1 MRYLTHFRTGFLLLL
16 ISCAQIF
23 DSNQCLAEDAL
34 WKAGSASVVITPEEN
49 LWMAGYG
56 GRKAPADGKI
66 HDLWLKVLVIEARD
80 GHRGV
85 IVSTDTLGI
94 PQTIYNNTC
103 AALKEKFN
111 LDRSQI
117 MLNSSHTHCGPVLR
131 GALHDIYPLNEN
143 HLKQIAKYSD
153 QLEQKLVNAVGKA
166 IKNLE
171 PSTLWSGQGF
181 TSFAVNRRNNMEPD
195 VPKLRLAKELKGP
208 VDHSVPI
215 LAVKDKSGKLKT
227 IVFGYA
233 CHNTTVG
240 IQQWCGDYAGFAQ
253 YDLEAMFPGVT
264 AMFYIGCGA
273 DQNPLPRR
281 TIELAKSYGSRLAH
295 AVADTVRLPMVELDP
310 QLKTEIEIVDI
321 KLGPNLTKE
330 ELEKGAAGNPSSYRT
345 RYATRLLKQLNS
357 GKPFITSYP
366 FPVQAWLLGK
376 KQLWITIGGE
386 VVVDYA
392 LGMKK
397 MFGPSTWI
405 AGYCNDVMAYT
416 PSLRVLEEDIPPRKS
431 SRWGYEGNTSMA
443 VYGMPANRWHEEIEE
458 KIVESAKR
466 QVKKLRDGK

>member
-1 MRYLTHFRTGFLLLL
+1 MKYLTHFRTAFLLIL
-16 ISCAQIF
+16 ISCVQILEP
-23 DSNQCLAEDAL
+23 NQCSAEETL

-56 GRKAPADGKI
+56 GRTEPANGKI
-66 HDLWLKVLVIEARD
+66 HDLWLKVLVIEASD

-111 LDRSQI
+111 LERSQI

-131 GALHDIYPLNEN
+131 GALHDIYPLKEN

-153 QLEQKLVNAVGKA
+153 QLEQKLVNAVETA

-181 TSFAVNRRNNMEPD
+181 TSFAVNRRNNKEAE
-195 VPKLRLAKELKGP
+195 VPKIRLANELKGP

-215 LAVKDKSGKLKT
+215 LAVKDKDGKLKT

-273 DQNPLPRR
+273 DQNPIPRR
-281 TIELAKSYGSRLAH
+281 TLELAKSYGSRLAH
-295 AVADTVRLPMVELDP
+295 AVADTVRLPLVELDP
-310 QLKTEIEIVDI
+310 ELKTSIEIFDV
-321 KLGPNLTKE
+321 KLGQVPTKE
-330 ELEKGAAGNPSSYRT
+330 ELETLAAGNPNNYRV
-345 RYATRLLKQLNS
+345 RWGTRLLKQLNS

-366 FPVQAWLLGK
+366 FPVEVWRLGK

-392 LGMKK
+392 LAMKK
-397 MFGPSTWI
+397 DYGPDTWI
-405 AGYCNDVMAYT
+405 AGYSNDVMAYT
-416 PSLRVLEEDIPPRKS
+416 PSVRVLKEG
-431 SRWGYEGNTSMA
+431 GYEGATSMA
-443 VYGMPANRWHEEIEE
+443 VYGMPAYRWHEEIED
-458 KIVESAKR
+458 KIVESARR
-466 QVKKLRDGK
+466 QVKKVRNGK

>member
-1 MRYLTHFRTGFLLLL
+1 MKYLTHLKTGFLLLL
-16 ISCAQIF
+16 ISCAPILE
-23 DSNQCLAEDAL
+23 SNQCLAEEAL
-34 WKAGSASVVITPEEN
+34 WKAGSESVVITPEEN

-56 GRKAPADGKI
+56 GRTAPADGKI

-94 PQTIYNNTC
+94 PQSIYNNVC

-111 LDRSQI
+111 LERSQI

-131 GALHDIYPLNEN
+131 GALHDIYPLKEE

-153 QLEQKLVNAVGKA
+153 QLEEKLVKAVGTA
-166 IKNLE
+166 IKKLE
-171 PSTLWSGQGF
+171 PATLWSGQGF
-181 TSFAVNRRNNMEPD
+181 TSFAVNRRNNKEAE
-195 VPKLRLAKELKGP
+195 VPKIRLANELKGP
-208 VDHSVPI
+208 VDHSVPV
-215 LAVKDKSGKLKT
+215 LAVKDKAGKLKT

-273 DQNPLPRR
+273 DQNPIPRR
-281 TIELAKSYGSRLAH
+281 TLELAKSYGSRLAH
-295 AVADTVRLPMVELDP
+295 AVADTVRLPLVELDP
-310 QLKTEIEIVDI
+310 ELKTSIEIFDV
-321 KLGPNLTKE
+321 KLGQVPTKE
-330 ELEKGAAGNPSSYRT
+330 ELEKLAAGNPNNYRV
-345 RYATRLLKQLNS
+345 RWGTRLLKQLNS

-366 FPVQAWLLGK
+366 FPVEVWKLGK
-376 KQLWITIGGE
+376 NQLWITIGGE

-392 LGMKK
+392 LALKK
-397 MFGPSTWI
+397 DYGPNTWI
-405 AGYCNDVMAYT
+405 AGYSNDVMAYT
-416 PSLRVLEEDIPPRKS
+416 PSVRVLREG
-431 SRWGYEGNTSMA
+431 GYEGATSMA
-443 VYGMPANRWHEEIEE
+443 VYGMPAYRWDEEIED
-458 KIVESAKR
+458 KIIESAKR
-466 QVKKLRDGK
+466 QVKKVRNGK

>member
-1 MRYLTHFRTGFLLLL
+1 MHYLTQFRAGILLLL
-16 ISCAQIF
+16 ISCV
-23 DSNQCLAEDAL
+23 CLSQTPQSYADEAL
-34 WKAGSASVVITPEEN
+34 WKAGSASAVITPQED

-56 GRKAPADGKI
+56 GRTKPADGKI
-66 HDLWLKVLVIEARD
+66 HDLWLKVLVIEAHD

-94 PQTIYNNTC
+94 PQSIYNNVC
-103 AALKEKFN
+103 AALKKKFD

-117 MLNSSHTHCGPVLR
+117 MLNASHTHCGPVLR
-131 GALHDIYPLNEN
+131 GALHDIYPLNKE
-143 HLKQIAKYSD
+143 QIAQVNKYSD
-153 QLEQKLVNAVGKA
+153 ELEQKLVDAVTTA

-171 PSTLWSGQGF
+171 PASLWTGEGH
-181 TSFAVNRRNNMEPD
+181 TSFAVNRRNNMEAE
-195 VPKLRLAKELKGP
+195 VPKLRKEGKLKGP
-208 VDHSVPI
+208 IDHSVPI
-215 LAVKDKSGKLKT
+215 LAVKDKNGKLKT

-233 CHNTTVG
+233 CHNTTLG

-264 AMFYIGCGA
+264 AMFYMGCGA

-281 TIELAKSYGSRLAH
+281 TMELAQSYGSRLAH

-310 QLKTEIEIVDI
+310 VLKTEIEIVDI
-321 KLGPNLTKE
+321 KLGDAPTKE
-330 ELEKGAAGNPSSYRT
+330 ELETLAAGNQNNYRN
-345 RYATRLLKQLNS
+345 RWGARLLKQLNS
-357 GKPFITSYP
+357 GKPFRTSYP
-366 FPVQAWLLGK
+366 FPVQVWLMGK
-376 KQLWITIGGE
+376 RQLWVTIGGE

-397 MFGPSTWI
+397 MFGDSTWI

-416 PSLRVLEEDIPPRKS
+416 PSLRVLEEDVPPRKS

-443 VYGMPANRWHEEIEE
+443 VYGMPANRWSDEIED
-458 KIVESAKR
+458 KIVESAQR
-466 QVKKLRDGK
+466 QVEKVRNGK

>member
-1 MRYLTHFRTGFLLLL
+1 MKYLTHFRTSFLLLL
-16 ISCAQIF
+16 ICCAQNF
-23 DSNQCLAEDAL
+23 ESNQCFADEAL

-56 GRKAPADGKI
+56 GRTAPADGKI
-66 HDLWLKVLVIEARD
+66 HDLWLKVLVIEDRD

-111 LDRSQI
+111 LERSQI
-117 MLNSSHTHCGPVLR
+117 MLNCSHTHCGPVLR
-131 GALHDIYPLNEN
+131 GALHDIYPLKEN
-143 HLKQIAKYSD
+143 HLKQISKYSD
-153 QLEQKLVNAVGKA
+153 QLEQKLVNAVGEA
-166 IKNLE
+166 IKKLE

-181 TSFAVNRRNNMEPD
+181 TSFAVNRRNNKEAE
-195 VPKLRLAKELKGP
+195 VPKLRLTKELKGP
-208 VDHSVPI
+208 IDHSVPI

-281 TIELAKSYGSRLAH
+281 TLDLAKSYGSRLAH
-295 AVADTVRLPMVELDP
+295 AVADTVRLPMTELDP
-310 QLKTEIEIVDI
+310 ELKTEIEIIDI
-321 KLGPNLTKE
+321 KLGATLTKK
-330 ELEKGAAGNPSSYRT
+330 ELETLAAGSPNSYRT
-345 RYATRLLKQLNS
+345 RWGSRLLKQLNS

-366 FPVQAWLLGK
+366 FPVEVWRLGK

-392 LGMKK
+392 LAMKK
-397 MFGPSTWI
+397 EFGPNTWI
-405 AGYCNDVMAYT
+405 AGYSNDVMAYT
-416 PSLRVLEEDIPPRKS
+416 PSVRVLKEG
-431 SRWGYEGNTSMA
+431 GYEGNTSMA
-443 VYGMPANRWHEEIEE
+443 VYGMPAHRWHEEIED
-458 KIVESAKR
+458 KIVDSAKR
-466 QVKKLRDGK
+466 QVKKVRNGK

>member
-1 MRYLTHFRTGFLLLL
+1 MNYLTHIRTGFLLLL
-16 ISCAQIF
+16 ISCVHLTPSQDGF
-23 DSNQCLAEDAL
+23 AEEPQ
-34 WKAGSASVVITPEEN
+34 WKAGSASVVITPEED

-85 IVSTDTLGI
+85 VVSTDTLGI
-94 PQTIYNNTC
+94 PQSIYNNVC

-111 LDRSQI
+111 LERSQI

-131 GALHDIYPLNEN
+131 GALHDVYPLTPE
-143 HLKQIAKYSD
+143 HIKQINSYSD
-153 QLEQKLVNAVGKA
+153 KLEQKLVDAVGTA
-166 IKNLE
+166 LKNLE
-171 PSTLWSGQGF
+171 PATLWTGEGF

-195 VPKLRLAKELKGP
+195 VPKLRKADELKGP
-208 VDHSVPI
+208 SDHSVPV
-215 LAVKDKSGKLKT
+215 LAVKDKTGKLKT

-233 CHNTTVG
+233 CHNTTLG

-253 YDLEAMFPGVT
+253 YDLEAMFPGAT
-264 AMFYIGCGA
+264 AMFYMGCGA

-281 TIELAKSYGSRLAH
+281 TQELAESYGSRLAH

-310 QLKTEIEIVDI
+310 ELKTEIEIVDI
-321 KLGPNLTKE
+321 KLGDAPTKA
-330 ELEKGAAGNPSSYRT
+330 ELEKIAAGNPDSYIT
-345 RYATRLLKQLNS
+345 RWGTRLLKQLNA
-357 GKPFITSYP
+357 GKPFITAYP
-366 FPVQAWLLGK
+366 FPVQTWFLGNR
-376 KQLWITIGGE
+376 QIWITIGGE

-397 MFGPSTWI
+397 EFGPSTWV

-416 PSLRVLEEDIPPRKS
+416 PSLRVLEEDVPPRKS
-431 SRWGYEGNTSMA
+431 SRWGYEGNTSMV
-443 VYGMPANRWHEEIEE
+443 VYGMPAQRWSDEVEE

-466 QVKKLRDGK
+466 QVKKVRNGK

>member
-1 MRYLTHFRTGFLLLL
+1 MNYLTHFRAGILLLL
-16 ISCAQIF
+16 ISCFHLSQTPQSFA
-23 DSNQCLAEDAL
+23 DEAL
-34 WKAGSASVVITPEEN
+34 WKAGSASAVITPQEN

-85 IVSTDTLGI
+85 IVTTDTLGI
-94 PQTIYNNTC
+94 PQSIYNNVC
-103 AALKEKFN
+103 AELKQKFD
-111 LDRSQI
+111 LERSQI
-117 MLNSSHTHCGPVLR
+117 MLNASHTHCGPVLR
-131 GALHDIYPLNEN
+131 GALHDIYPLNEERIA
-143 HLKQIAKYSD
+143 QINKYSD
-153 QLEQKLVNAVGKA
+153 ELEQKLVNAVATA
-166 IKNLE
+166 IKNME
-171 PSTLWSGQGF
+171 PASLWTGQGH

-195 VPKLRLAKELKGP
+195 VPKLRKERSLKGP
-208 VDHSVPI
+208 IDHSVPV
-215 LAVKDKSGKLKT
+215 LAVKDKEGKLKT
-227 IVFGYA
+227 VVFGYA
-233 CHNTTVG
+233 CHNTTLS

-253 YDLEAMFPGVT
+253 ADLEAMFPGVT
-264 AMFYIGCGA
+264 AMFYMGCGA

-295 AVADTVRLPMVELDP
+295 SVADTVRLPMVELDP
-310 QLKTEIEIVDI
+310 ELKTEIEIVDI
-321 KLGPNLTKE
+321 KLGEPPSRK
-330 ELEKGAAGNPSSYRT
+330 ELETLAAGNPNNYRT
-345 RYATRLLKQLNS
+345 RWGTRLLKQLNE
-357 GKPFITSYP
+357 GKPFRTSYP
-366 FPVQAWLLGK
+366 FPVQVWLLGK
-376 KQLWITIGGE
+376 RQLWVTIGGE

-397 MFGPSTWI
+397 LFGDSTWV

-443 VYGMPANRWHEEIEE
+443 VYGLPANRWSDEIED

-466 QVKKLRDGK
+466 QVDKVRNGK

>member
-1 MRYLTHFRTGFLLLL
+1 MHYLTQFRTGILLLL
-16 ISCAQIF
+16 ISCVHLSHSPQGFA
-23 DSNQCLAEDAL
+23 DEAL
-34 WKAGSASVVITPEEN
+34 WKAASATAVITPQEN

-85 IVSTDTLGI
+85 IVTTDTLGI
-94 PQTIYNNTC
+94 PQSIYNNVC
-103 AALKEKFN
+103 AALKKKFD

-117 MLNSSHTHCGPVLR
+117 MLNASHTHCGPVLR
-131 GALHDIYPLNEN
+131 GALHDIYPLNEERIA
-143 HLKQIAKYSD
+143 QINKYSD
-153 QLEQKLVNAVGKA
+153 ELEQKLVNAVTTA

-171 PSTLWSGQGF
+171 PASLWTGQGH

-195 VPKLRLAKELKGP
+195 VPKLRKEGQLKGP
-208 VDHSVPI
+208 SDHSVPV
-215 LAVKDKSGKLKT
+215 LAVKDKNGKLKT
-227 IVFGYA
+227 VVFGYA
-233 CHNTTVG
+233 CHNTTLG

-264 AMFYIGCGA
+264 AMFYMGCGA

-281 TIELAKSYGSRLAH
+281 TIELAQSYGSRLAH
-295 AVADTVRLPMVELDP
+295 SVADTVRLPMVELDP
-310 QLKTEIEIVDI
+310 ELKTEIEIVDI
-321 KLGPNLTKE
+321 KLGDAPSKE
-330 ELEKGAAGNPSSYRT
+330 ELEKLAAGNPDNYRT
-345 RYATRLLKQLNS
+345 RWGSRLLKQLNS
-357 GKPFITSYP
+357 GKPFKTSYP
-366 FPVQAWLLGK
+366 FPVQVWLMGK
-376 KQLWITIGGE
+376 RQLWITIGGE

-397 MFGPSTWI
+397 MFGDSTWI

-443 VYGMPANRWHEEIEE
+443 VYGLPANRWSDEIED

-466 QVKKLRDGK
+466 QVEKVRNGK

>member
-1 MRYLTHFRTGFLLLL
+1 MKYLTQIRVGFLLFL
-16 ISCAQIF
+16 ISSAAFLQPEQSF
-23 DSNQCLAEDAL
+23 AEEAL

-66 HDLWLKVLVIEARD
+66 HDLWMKVLVIEARD
-80 GHRGV
+80 RHRGV

-94 PQTIYNNTC
+94 PQSIYNNVC
-103 AALKEKFN
+103 AALKKKFN

-131 GALHDIYPLNEN
+131 GALHDIYPLSPD
-143 HLKQIAKYSD
+143 QIKKIGAYSD
-153 QLEQKLVNAVGKA
+153 KLEQQLVDAVGTA
-166 IKNLE
+166 ISKLE
-171 PSTLWSGQGF
+171 PATLWSGEGF

-195 VPKLRLAKELKGP
+195 VPKLRKADDLKGP
-208 VDHSVPI
+208 IDHSVPI
-215 LAVKDKSGKLKT
+215 LAVKDKDGKLKT

-233 CHNTTVG
+233 CHNTTLG
-240 IQQWCGDYAGFAQ
+240 IQKWCGDYAGFAQ

-264 AMFYIGCGA
+264 AMFYMGCGA

-281 TIELAKSYGSRLAH
+281 TQELAESYGSRLAH

-310 QLKTEIEIVDI
+310 ELKTEIEIIDI
-321 KLGPNLTKE
+321 KLGDAPTKE
-330 ELEKGAAGNPSSYRT
+330 ELEKLAAGNPSSYRT
-345 RYATRLLKQLNS
+345 RWGSRLLKQLNS
-357 GKPFITSYP
+357 GKPFMTSYP
-366 FPVQAWLLGK
+366 FPVQVWRLGK
-376 KQLWITIGGE
+376 TQLWITIGGE

-397 MFGPSTWI
+397 EFGNSTWVT
-405 AGYCNDVMAYT
+405 GYCNDVMAYT
-416 PSLRVLEEDIPPRKS
+416 PSLRVLEEDVPPRKS

-443 VYGMPANRWHEEIEE
+443 VYGLPANRWSDEIED
-458 KIVESAKR
+458 KIVESARR
-466 QVKKLRDGK
+466 QVKKVRNGK

>member
-1 MRYLTHFRTGFLLLL
+1 MNYLTHFRAGILLLL
-16 ISCAQIF
+16 ISCFHLSQTPQSFA
-23 DSNQCLAEDAL
+23 DEAL
-34 WKAGSASVVITPEEN
+34 WKAGSASAVITPQEN

-85 IVSTDTLGI
+85 IVTTDTLGI
-94 PQTIYNNTC
+94 PQSIYNNVC
-103 AALKEKFN
+103 AELKQKFD
-111 LDRSQI
+111 LERSQI
-117 MLNSSHTHCGPVLR
+117 MLNASHTHCGPVLR
-131 GALHDIYPLNEN
+131 GALHDIYPLNEERIA
-143 HLKQIAKYSD
+143 QINKYSD
-153 QLEQKLVNAVGKA
+153 ELEQKLVNAVATA
-166 IKNLE
+166 IKNME
-171 PSTLWSGQGF
+171 PASLWTGQGH

-195 VPKLRLAKELKGP
+195 VPKLRKERSLKGP
-208 VDHSVPI
+208 IDHSVPV
-215 LAVKDKSGKLKT
+215 LAVKDKDGKLKT
-227 IVFGYA
+227 VVFGYA
-233 CHNTTVG
+233 CHNTTLS

-253 YDLEAMFPGVT
+253 ADLEAMFPGVT
-264 AMFYIGCGA
+264 AMFYMGCGA

-295 AVADTVRLPMVELDP
+295 SVADTVRLPMVELDP
-310 QLKTEIEIVDI
+310 ELKTEIEIVDI
-321 KLGPNLTKE
+321 KLGEPPSRK
-330 ELEKGAAGNPSSYRT
+330 ELETLAAGNPNNYRT
-345 RYATRLLKQLNS
+345 RWGTRLLKQLNE
-357 GKPFITSYP
+357 GKPFRTSYP
-366 FPVQAWLLGK
+366 FPVQVWLLGK
-376 KQLWITIGGE
+376 RQLWVTIGGE

-397 MFGPSTWI
+397 LFGDSTWV

-443 VYGMPANRWHEEIEE
+443 VYGLPANRWSDEIED

-466 QVKKLRDGK
+466 QVDKVRNGK

>member
-1 MRYLTHFRTGFLLLL
+1 MKYLTYFRTGFLLLL
-16 ISCAQIF
+16 ISCAQISE
-23 DSNQCLAEDAL
+23 SNQCFAEEAL

-56 GRKAPADGKI
+56 NRTAPADGKI
-66 HDLWLKVLVIEARD
+66 HDLWLKVLVIEAQD

-111 LDRSQI
+111 LERSQI
-117 MLNSSHTHCGPVLR
+117 MLNCSHTHCGPVLR
-131 GALHDIYPLNEN
+131 GALHDIYPLKEN
-143 HLKQIAKYSD
+143 HLKQIAKYSN
-153 QLEQKLVNAVGKA
+153 QLEQKLVDAVGTA

-171 PSTLWSGQGF
+171 PSTLWTAEGF
-181 TSFAVNRRNNMEPD
+181 TSFAVNRRNNKEAE
-195 VPKLRLAKELKGP
+195 VPKLRLAKELIGP

-233 CHNTTVG
+233 CHNTTLG

-273 DQNPLPRR
+273 DQNPVPRR
-281 TIELAKSYGSRLAH
+281 TLELAKSYGSRLAY
-295 AVADTVRLPMVELDP
+295 AVADSIRLPMTELDP
-310 QLKTEIEIVDI
+310 ELKTEIEIIDI
-321 KLGPNLTKE
+321 KLGDALTKD
-330 ELEKGAAGNPSSYRT
+330 ELEKLAAGKPNNYRT
-345 RYATRLLKQLNS
+345 RWGTRLLKQLNA

-366 FPVQAWLLGK
+366 FPIEVWRLGK

-392 LGMKK
+392 LAMKNE
-397 MFGPSTWI
+397 FGPGTWI
-405 AGYCNDVMAYT
+405 AGYSNDVMAYT
-416 PSLRVLEEDIPPRKS
+416 PSVRVLKEG
-431 SRWGYEGNTSMA
+431 GYEGNTSMA
-443 VYGMPANRWHEEIEE
+443 VYGMPAHRWHEEIED
-458 KIVESAKR
+458 KIVDSAKR
-466 QVKKLRDGK
+466 QVKKVRNGK